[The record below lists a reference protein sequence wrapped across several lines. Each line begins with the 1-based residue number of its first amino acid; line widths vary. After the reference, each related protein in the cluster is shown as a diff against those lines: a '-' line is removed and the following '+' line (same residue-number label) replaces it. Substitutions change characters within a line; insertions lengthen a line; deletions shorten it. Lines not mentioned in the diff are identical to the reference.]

1 MISAILYRGEN
12 GLAGCRITGHSGQAE
27 AGRDIVCAAVSILG
41 CTCVNS
47 LESVCG
53 IIPEITEN
61 DAGVLAFRLPDLA
74 AEDNEKAQIL
84 MGALKQGLSDL
95 ADAYPQYV
103 RLSTKQHFPVKN
115 GGNDYDEA

>member
-1 MISAILYRGEN
+1 MISAILYQGTE
-12 GLAGCRITGHSGQAE
+12 GYTACRITGHSGQAE

-41 CTCVNS
+41 CTCVNA

-61 DAGVLAFRLPDLA
+61 DDGVLEFRLPELKPEENA
-74 AEDNEKAQIL
+74 KAQIL

-95 ADAYPQYV
+95 TEAYPQHV
-103 RLSTKQHFPVKN
+103 RITEKSIFH
-115 GGNDYDEA
+115 